1 MKIELEFAELHND
14 LFFIGKNFGK
24 KLDHKKYAG
33 ISLTYDDA
41 HDWLVVGWNGRE
53 TWVPLTNVGNMTPKG
68 EDKPAVAAVA
78 SIVTPRSGAQ
88 ASSPTEHVFAG
99 PGAGKTK

>member
-1 MKIELEFAELHND
+1 MEFADLHND

-24 KLDHKKYAG
+24 KLDKKKFAG
-33 ISLTYDDA
+33 ISLVFDTDFM
-41 HDWLVVGWNGRE
+41 WLEVGWNKRK
-53 TWVPLTNVGNMTPKG
+53 TVVPVTNVGNMTFPDN
-68 EDKPAVAAVA
+68 EIVAAVAAVA